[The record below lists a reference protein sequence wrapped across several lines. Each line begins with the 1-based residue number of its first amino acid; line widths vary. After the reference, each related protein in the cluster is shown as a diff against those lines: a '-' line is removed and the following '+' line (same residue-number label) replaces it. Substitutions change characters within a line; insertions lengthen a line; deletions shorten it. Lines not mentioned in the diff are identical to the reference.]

1 MDGMPGFW
9 LDGGFGILALVSV
22 VLGLVFWGLVLAGL
36 FFGVR
41 WLIRQ
46 DRNSRLPPSTP
57 PLPPVPPDASAGH
70 GTGPKHE
77 DPLEI
82 LRQRYA
88 RGEIDEDEYQ
98 RRRTTLSG
106 G

>member
-1 MDGMPGFW
+1 MMPGFGY
-9 LDGGFGILALVSV
+9 GGGLQIIEIIWIVLIAAFWILILV
-22 VLGLVFWGLVLAGL
+22 GL

-41 WLIRQ
+41 WLIRA
-46 DRNSRLPPSTP
+46 DRNSRLPGP
-57 PLPPVPPDASAGH
+57 PPPQGTAPGWGPGPRPD
-70 GTGPKHE
+70 

-88 RGEIDEDEYQ
+88 RGEIDDEEYE
-98 RRRTTLSG
+98 RRRRTLSG